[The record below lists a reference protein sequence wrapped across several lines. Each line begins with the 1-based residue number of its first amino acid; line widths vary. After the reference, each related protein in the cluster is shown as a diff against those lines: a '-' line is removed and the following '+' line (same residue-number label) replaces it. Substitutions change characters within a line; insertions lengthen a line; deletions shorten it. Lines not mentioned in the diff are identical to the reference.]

1 MNADA
6 RAGLRD
12 IALLFLIGLYCI
24 GVLLADLSLW
34 PGRTPTILLALPV
47 LVAALKKSPQFV
59 ISAALIAT
67 LVDALDIAKEHPPLN
82 SSGVSLVALVAVCFL
97 ATFMALQRQQAVE
110 RDRQR
115 KAIIHAVE
123 QLRQPLT
130 VILGYTQ
137 MLCARPDLPATV
149 MVYLGKINTSAK
161 RVKEQIDQLIA
172 RS

>member
-6 RAGLRD
+6 RARLRD

-59 ISAALIAT
+59 ISAAIIAT
-67 LVDALDIAKEHPPLN
+67 IANVLDTVLEHPPLTPA
-82 SSGVSLVALVAVCFL
+82 GVSFLALVAICFL
-97 ATFMALQRQQAVE
+97 ATFISLQRQQAAE
-110 RDRQR
+110 RERQR
-115 KAIIHAVE
+115 QAIIHAVE

-130 VILGYTQ
+130 VITGYVQ
-137 MLCARPDLPATV
+137 MLCTRPDLPTAV
-149 MVYLGKINTSAK
+149 MVYLGKIETSAK
-161 RVKEQIDQLIA
+161 RLKHQVDQLL
-172 RS
+172 SES